1 MAPQNKKAKLD
12 HTPTAEKHET
22 SNGTAAEEEDAEP
35 AWIRYE
41 DLEEDDIDDEYNDMV
56 IQQKLLVNNEV
67 TRQEQGQFS
76 AAAEKLIQTLGCFG
90 THYRRHQ
97 IARHAMDRDIDSDI
111 QRAHP
116 SSRCV

>member
-12 HTPTAEKHET
+12 HTPTTETHET
-22 SNGTAAEEEDAEP
+22 STAVEEEDAEP
-35 AWIRYE
+35 AWVRYE

-67 TRQEQGQFS
+67 TRRDQVQFR
-76 AAAEKLIQTLGCFG
+76 AEKLIQTLGCFG
-90 THYRRHQ
+90 TYYRRHQ
-97 IARHAMDRDIDSDI
+97 TARHAMDRDIDSNI
-111 QRAHP
+111 KRTHP